1 MPKRAVC
8 ILFGSRCIT
17 TALSAISCHC
27 IVSDGIYKTTL
38 PIGRV
43 DIYIDVDAQNF
54 VHLCIFGI
62 AGDQAFDGDFARTV
76 QHQKDAAGKKQAVE
90 FVAAWSCVADLE

>member
-8 ILFGSRCIT
+8 ILFGNRYIT
-17 TALSAISCHC
+17 TVLSAISCHC
-27 IVSDGIYKTTL
+27 IVFDGIYKTTL

-62 AGDQAFDGDFARTV
+62 ASDKAFDGDFAWSV
-76 QHQKDAAGKKQAVE
+76 QHQ
-90 FVAAWSCVADLE
+90 